1 MLICSLNLQNVVSL
15 NILRMR
21 YISRSIME
29 AMILVFWVV
38 IPRRWLSVFQRNIL
52 LIYYPDSY
60 SPSNLIVKQGIFC
73 MLVILLFDKTA
84 LYSVA
89 YYDQCTILKCFNFA
103 ILTQFHVQTSKQTD
117 LRFLFIVVTELG

>member
-1 MLICSLNLQNVVSL
+1 
-15 NILRMR
+15 
-21 YISRSIME
+21 ME

-60 SPSNLIVKQGIFC
+60 SPSNLRVKQGIFC

-89 YYDQCTILKCFNFA
+89 YYDQCTILKRFNFA
-103 ILTQFHVQTSKQTD
+103 TLTQFHVQTSKETD
-117 LRFLFIVVTELG
+117 LRFLFIAVTELG